1 MADKAKEI
9 KEKEIITRTAADKK
23 FIEKL
28 EAEGTVTIV
37 VGTEEQIEKGGYADV
52 GINGVFWRIKYGEKI
67 TVPKAVARLL
77 NEGKYA
83 VSVQG
88 AY

>member
-1 MADKAKEI
+1 MATTKKAKA
-9 KEKEIITRTAADKK
+9 TVTSTAEDKK
-23 FIEKL
+23 FIETL

-37 VGTEEQIEKGGYADV
+37 VGTEEQIEAGGFTDV
-52 GINGVFWRIKYGEKI
+52 GINGTFWRIEYGKEY

-77 NEGKYA
+77 SKGKYA